1 MNKKNK
7 KVVKVEHA
15 IRRITIIALLLS
27 AIIFLIT
34 VAPNYV
40 KEANS
45 NSINLIINNN
55 NITGRLKN
63 DIIIEN
69 GIPYLSTADFKIF
82 FDEFLVEDNNSI
94 IMTSNTK
101 TVKISTETNTMNVNG
116 ANTKLENN
124 VIKKD
129 NENYL
134 PIMEMANIYNYD
146 YDFQNKIVIIDSL
159 NKKFVQATSSKNQE
173 VKYKATNFSKAI
185 EKVKR
190 GDILTIVQDTQKNI
204 DSEIN
209 GYLKVR
215 TQSGNIGYIKETNI
229 IGRNVVRDNLEP
241 NMILG
246 KVSLAFDYYDRYTK
260 APSRTTNIDGI
271 NAVSPSFYELKADG
285 SLIKN
290 VDKSYVEW
298 AHSNGYKIW
307 PTLSNSSLNNLEA
320 VSKMMESFDSR
331 QKLIDNIVK
340 ALAESEVD
348 GINIDF
354 ENMYKED
361 KDKYSRFLIELRP
374 RIKEIG
380 MTMCVDVTE
389 PDGSD
394 TWSLCYDRHTIGM
407 VADYVI
413 FIGYD
418 QHTAGSTT
426 AGSVASANW
435 VELNITKFLG
445 QEGIPKEKLILSMPF
460 YTRLWKE
467 QNGKLTSSV
476 VNMNKV
482 TIPKGVEK
490 VWNEEAKQN
499 YIEYKQGSATYKMW
513 IEDEQ
518 SISAKIDLINKYNI
532 AGGSFWEIDRETV
545 GVWKIIN
552 EKL

>member
-1 MNKKNK
+1 MKKKNK
-7 KVVKVEHA
+7 KIIKVEHA
-15 IRRITIIALLLS
+15 IRRITIITLLLA

-45 NSINLIINNN
+45 DKINLIINNN

-69 GIPYLSTADFKIF
+69 DIPYLSTADFKIF
-82 FDEFLVEDNNSI
+82 FDEFLIEDNNSI
-94 IMTSNTK
+94 ITTSNTK
-101 TVKISTETNTMNVNG
+101 TVKIATETNTMNING
-116 ANTKLENN
+116 ANEKLQNN
-124 VIKKD
+124 ICKKD
-129 NENYL
+129 SNYYL
-134 PIMEMANIYNYD
+134 PIKEMASVYNYD
-146 YDFQNKIVIIDSL
+146 YDYRNGIVLIDSL
-159 NKKFVQATSSKNQE
+159 NKRFVQTTSSKNQE
-173 VKYKATNFSKAI
+173 VKFKATNFSKAI

-190 GDILTIVQDTQKNI
+190 GDILTIVQDTQKNVDI
-204 DSEIN
+204 EVN

-215 TQSGNIGYIKETNI
+215 TQNGNMGYIKETNTM
-229 IGRNVVRDNLEP
+229 GRNVVRDNLEP
-241 NMILG
+241 NTILG
-246 KVSLAFDYYDRYTK
+246 KVRLAFDYYNQYTK
-260 APSRTTNIDGI
+260 APSRTTSIDGI
-271 NAVSPSFYELKADG
+271 NAVSPSFYELKSDG
-285 SLIKN
+285 SLVKN
-290 VDKSYVEW
+290 VDQNYINW
-298 AHSNGYKIW
+298 AHENGYKIW
-307 PTLSNSSLNNLEA
+307 PTLSNSSLNNLDA
-320 VSKMMESFDSR
+320 VSRMMQTFESR
-331 QKLIDNIVK
+331 QKLIDNIIK
-340 ALAESEVD
+340 ALVESEVD

-394 TWSLCYDRHTIGM
+394 TWSLCYDRNTIGR

-460 YTRLWKE
+460 YTRLWRE
-467 QNGKLTSSV
+467 QNGRLTSTV

-499 YIEYKQGSATYKMW
+499 YIEYKQGSSTYKMW

-518 SISAKIDLINKYNI
+518 SISAKIDLVNKYDL

-552 EKL
+552 EKM

>member
-1 MNKKNK
+1 MVKKNK

-15 IRRITIIALLLS
+15 IRRMTIIALLLS

-40 KEANS
+40 REASS
-45 NSINLIINNN
+45 NTINLIINNN

-63 DIIIEN
+63 EIIIEN
-69 GIPYLSTADFKIF
+69 GTPYLSTADFKIF
-82 FDEFLVEDNNSI
+82 FDEFLIEDNNSI
-94 IMTSNTK
+94 ITTSNTK
-101 TVKISTETNTMNVNG
+101 TVKISTETNTLNING
-116 ANTKLENN
+116 ANTKFENN
-124 VIKKD
+124 ICKRD
-129 NENYL
+129 SNYYL
-134 PIMEMANIYNYD
+134 PIKEMASVYNYEYD
-146 YDFQNKIVIIDSL
+146 YKNGIVIIDSL

-173 VKYKATNFSKAI
+173 VKFKATNFSKAI

-190 GDILTIVQDTQKNI
+190 GDILTIVQDNQKNE
-204 DSEIN
+204 DSSIN
-209 GYLKVR
+209 GYIKVR
-215 TQSGNIGYIKETNI
+215 TQNGNMGYIKETNI
-229 IGRNVVRDNLEP
+229 IGRNVVRDNLEQ
-241 NMILG
+241 NTIIG
-246 KVSLAFDYYDRYTK
+246 KVSLAFDYYNQYTK
-260 APSRTTNIDGI
+260 APARTTSIDGI

-285 SLIKN
+285 SLVKN
-290 VDKSYVEW
+290 VDENYISW
-298 AHSNGYKIW
+298 AHSNGYQIW
-307 PTLSNSSLNNLEA
+307 PTLSNSSLNNLDA
-320 VSKMMESFDSR
+320 VSRMMQNFESR
-331 QKLIDNIVK
+331 QNLINNIVT
-340 ALAESEVD
+340 ALTESEID

-380 MTMCVDVTE
+380 KVMCVDVTE

-467 QNGKLTSSV
+467 QNGRLTSSV

-518 SISAKIDLINKYNI
+518 SISAKIDLINKYDL